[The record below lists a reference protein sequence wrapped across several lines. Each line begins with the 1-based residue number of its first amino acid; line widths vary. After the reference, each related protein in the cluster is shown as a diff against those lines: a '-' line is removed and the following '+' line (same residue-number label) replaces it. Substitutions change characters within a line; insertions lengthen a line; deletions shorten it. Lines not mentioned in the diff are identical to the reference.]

1 MTTSPTAL
9 FHLAFHVSDLDEAA
23 RFYVEVLGAQL
34 GRRSDTWVD
43 VTWYGHQLSM
53 HLGQP
58 MATTPTGQVDGQAVP
73 MPHFGLVLRLD
84 EWQRLRQ
91 RLEAQALPMVIAPHV
106 RFVGEPGEQA
116 TLFLRDPFG
125 NPIEI
130 KGFADWDGVGAH

>member
-73 MPHFGLVLRLD
+73 MPHFGLILRLD

-91 RLEAQALPMVIAPHV
+91 RLETHALPMVIAPHV
-106 RFVGEPGEQA
+106 RFAGEPGEQA